1 MAKGK
6 TTKTVTMK
14 LNRNGTMTL
23 RSTGGFDL
31 RKLFSAEELEG
42 VNPYLPQVRSAEE
55 RAASRAR
62 RERKAGAE

>member
-6 TTKTVTMK
+6 TIKTVTMK

-31 RKLFSAEELEG
+31 RKLFSTEEMEG
-42 VNPYLPQVRSAEE
+42 ASPYQPQAKSAEE
-55 RAASRAR
+55 RAACRAR
-62 RERKAGAE
+62 RERKAGA